1 MPMDIKSHSWLF
13 FFLTCNSFC
22 NVTISQH
29 CFYQQDR
36 VSTTAKPATGK
47 TIWAETNSLQN
58 LWRSPSCVPHTLA
71 LILAA
76 YTEVHFMRLSPCSGL
91 CHVSPVIRSRAR
103 GRMITLT
110 ADMTASDIFHQL
122 KSKVLLFVS
131 LIVIRLGETHAL
143 ASC

>member
-13 FFLTCNSFC
+13 FFWVCNSFC
-22 NVTISQH
+22 SITISQH

-47 TIWAETNSLQN
+47 TTWAEINSLQN
-58 LWRSPSCVPHTLA
+58 LWHSLSRVPRTLE

-76 YTEVHFMRLSPCSGL
+76 YTVLHFMRLSPCSGL
-91 CHVSPVIRSRAR
+91 CHVSPVIRSRAK
-103 GRMITLT
+103 GRMITL
-110 ADMTASDIFHQL
+110 APDMTALDIFHQL

-131 LIVIRLGETHAL
+131 LIVIRLGDTHAL
-143 ASC
+143 TSY